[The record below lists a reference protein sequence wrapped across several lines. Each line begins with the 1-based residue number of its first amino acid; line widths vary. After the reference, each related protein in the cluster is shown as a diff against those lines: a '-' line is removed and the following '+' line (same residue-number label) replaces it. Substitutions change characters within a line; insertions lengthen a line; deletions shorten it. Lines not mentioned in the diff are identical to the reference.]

1 MRKNC
6 RLIIIPN
13 LKGHIQ
19 KATKEGFILKKYNEY
34 YSDLRD
40 LSGKDPK
47 TKKMA
52 ERCFNNNV
60 VVDGLFSMLQ
70 RSSDWLVVGDES
82 RHKSYDQQCLIGFLD
97 IRMPEERLPKKY
109 LLRNAKIFM
118 VNSWSNK
125 TLQFHLMNY

>member
-6 RLIIIPN
+6 RLIIIIPN

-34 YSDLRD
+34 YNDLQD

-60 VVDGLFSMLQ
+60 FVDGLSSMLQ

-82 RHKSYDQQCLIGFLD
+82 RHKS
-97 IRMPEERLPKKY
+97 
-109 LLRNAKIFM
+109 
-118 VNSWSNK
+118 
-125 TLQFHLMNY
+125 